1 MIFTWKHFPKDTIF
15 WILFLHHCILDR
27 VSGGLGLSS
36 DSGFWLQG
44 CVILDKSIH
53 FSDFLIIKQREY
65 PRSFPATTVSG
76 SFPQAGT
83 RQAALYLKV
92 LHHAQ
97 TEHPASWK
105 KTNPCG
111 QELNLM
117 SKWQQEKEVVNT
129 YGFRVKQWWKEGLR
143 RSWDLDLIKYWVDCY
158 RYKTLFGKEK
168 SN

>member
-1 MIFTWKHFPKDTIF
+1 MIFTWKHFSKDTIF

-53 FSDFLIIKQREY
+53 FSDFLVIKQREY
-65 PRSFPATTVSG
+65 PRSFPATSVCG
-76 SFPQAGT
+76 SFPQAGP

-92 LHHAQ
+92 LHHS
-97 TEHPASWK
+97 TDTTPASWK
-105 KTNPCG
+105 KSNPRG

-117 SKWQQEKEVVNT
+117 SKWQQGKEVRNT
-129 YGFRVKQWWKEGLR
+129 NGFRGKQWWKDGLW
-143 RSWDLDLIKYWVDCY
+143 RSWDLGLIKYWIDGY
-158 RYKTLFGKEK
+158 GYKTLFGKEK

>member
-1 MIFTWKHFPKDTIF
+1 MIFTWKHFSKDTIC

-27 VSGGLGLSS
+27 VSGGLSS

-44 CVILDKSIH
+44 CVTLGKSIH

-65 PRSFPATTVSG
+65 PRSFSATTVFG

-92 LHHAQ
+92 LHHSK

-105 KTNPCG
+105 KSNPPG
-111 QELNLM
+111 QELNLL
-117 SKWQQEKEVVNT
+117 SKWQQEKEVRNT
-129 YGFRVKQWWKEGLR
+129 NCFRSKQSWKDGLW
-143 RSWDLDLIKYWVDCY
+143 RSWDLGLIKYWVDGY
-158 RYKTLFGKEK
+158 RYSTLFGKEK